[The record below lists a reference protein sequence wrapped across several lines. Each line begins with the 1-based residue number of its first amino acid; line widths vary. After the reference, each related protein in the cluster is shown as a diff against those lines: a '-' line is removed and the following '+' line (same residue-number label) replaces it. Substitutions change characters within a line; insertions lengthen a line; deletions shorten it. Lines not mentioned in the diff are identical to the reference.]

1 MLLSREEKVIIL
13 IIVISLISG
22 CLIYFFTSF
31 KSKIKKENIILTS
44 TYVNINKAD
53 IDELDKLP
61 GIGKTIAKRIVDYRG
76 KNNGFKNIEELRN
89 IKGITNKK
97 LEKIKQYIKIE

>member
-1 MLLSREEKVIIL
+1 MLLSREEKAIIL

-31 KSKIKKENIILTS
+31 KSKIKKENIIK
-44 TYVNINKAD
+44 YPVYININKAN

-61 GIGKTIAKRIVDYRG
+61 GIGKTIAQRIIDYRER
-76 KNNGFKNIEELRN
+76 NNGFKNIEELKN

-97 LEKIKQYIKIE
+97 LEKIKKYIKIE

>member
-1 MLLSREEKVIIL
+1 MLLSREEKAIIL

-31 KSKIKKENIILTS
+31 NRKIKKENIIK
-44 TYVNINKAD
+44 YPVYININKAN
-53 IDELDKLP
+53 INELDKLP
-61 GIGKTIAKRIVDYRG
+61 GIGKTIAQRIVDYRE
-76 KNNGFKNIEELRN
+76 KNNGFKNIEELKN

-97 LEKIKQYIKIE
+97 LEKIIKYIKIE